1 MLWGVEL
8 ALIRGTICLPSDT
21 WPDTDTRQNRDMRW
35 HFSFKATALSRY
47 QRAWMFLGVEEDKCL
62 VETRTQG
69 KKEGEE
75 NGITKAGT
83 ATKYQLV
90 PNHFRI
96 ALLPGQLT
104 CPALWILNIFIILK
118 IGYWI
123 SCMLNISIAL
133 LLGQRPIL
141 PAPCKVLTLDA

>member
-1 MLWGVEL
+1 
-8 ALIRGTICLPSDT
+8 
-21 WPDTDTRQNRDMRW
+21 
-35 HFSFKATALSRY
+35 
-47 QRAWMFLGVEEDKCL
+47 MFLGVEEDKCL

-104 CPALWILNIFIILK
+104 CPAL
-118 IGYWI
+118 
-123 SCMLNISIAL
+123 
-133 LLGQRPIL
+133 
-141 PAPCKVLTLDA
+141 

>member
-1 MLWGVEL
+1 
-8 ALIRGTICLPSDT
+8 
-21 WPDTDTRQNRDMRW
+21 
-35 HFSFKATALSRY
+35 
-47 QRAWMFLGVEEDKCL
+47 MFLGVEEDKCL

-104 CPALWILNIFIILK
+104 CLVNIKYIYHFENWILNILYVEYFHCLATWAAAYLA
-118 IGYWI
+118 G
-123 SCMLNISIAL
+123 SL
-133 LLGQRPIL
+133 
-141 PAPCKVLTLDA
+141 